1 MQTMHRAAFLL
12 CAGTTRVSL
21 GGGGVVQGAAFRS
34 ASLSGVRRPD
44 TIGGS
49 CLPARARLILGGR
62 STVGHGALDAVI
74 GVRIPASQPLL
85 SA

>member
-1 MQTMHRAAFLL
+1 VVHVTAQRSGRVQTMHRAAFSF
-12 CAGTTRVSL
+12 APRTTRVSL

-49 CLPARARLILGGR
+49 CLPARARL
-62 STVGHGALDAVI
+62 
-74 GVRIPASQPLL
+74 
-85 SA
+85 